1 MNKDKLPLILTSFLI
16 SLLLFFSVNDIFSKY
31 FSPNSKGATATTWLN
46 DVPLEVTYDRDKY
59 YVLGVPD
66 TTDVKVSGEQ
76 STVQKI
82 SLEKNLKARLDLSKV
97 EVGDDQKIKIEIIGV
112 DDKNTQ
118 AVSEP
123 EFITVSVRDRVTKE
137 FPVIP
142 KVKNERLLLGYT
154 IKSLSL
160 NMPKVKISGA
170 EETINSIYEVRAES
184 DLKTKISKNTSEEV
198 KFVAYDRNFNKIEDI
213 DIEKVTTT
221 MNIELESIEKTLEVS
236 INKVDNL
243 PSGFTLDSII
253 IEPSSIILRAEN
265 KDILDSIKEVF
276 VDVELSSLKEET
288 TELKSLKVYA
298 NTTEKYSIDSPTVNV
313 TIKIKKDK

>member
-1 MNKDKLPLILTSFLI
+1 MNKEKLPLILTSLLI
-16 SLLLFFSVNDIFSKY
+16 SLLLFFSVNDVFSNY
-31 FSPNSKGATATTWLN
+31 FSPNSKGATSTTWIKE
-46 DVPLEVTYDRDKY
+46 VPIEVNYDRQKY

-66 TTDVKVSGEQ
+66 STDVKVSGEQ
-76 STVQKI
+76 STIQKI
-82 SLEKNLKARLDLSKV
+82 SLEKKLKARLDLSKI
-97 EVGDDQKIKIEIIGV
+97 EVGDDQKVKVEIVGI

-137 FPVIP
+137 FEVIP
-142 KVKNERLLLGYT
+142 KVKNERLLLGYS

-170 EETINSIYEVRAES
+170 EETINNIYEVRAES

-213 DIEKVTTT
+213 DIEKDNTT
-221 MNIELESIEKTLEVS
+221 MNIELESIEKTLEVNV
-236 INKVDNL
+236 NKVDSL
-243 PSGFTLDSII
+243 PEGISLDSITV
-253 IEPSSIILRAEN
+253 EPNSIILRAESKEVLN
-265 KDILDSIKEVF
+265 TINEVF
-276 VDVELSSLKEET
+276 VDIELSSLKDET
-288 TELKSLKVYA
+288 TELKNLKVYA

-313 TIKIKKDK
+313 TIKIKKDR